1 MSNYKRRR
9 EDESTF
15 GFGRYP
21 KRLRRDCNGYNNREA
36 HSLSVSYHSSRH
48 TKNGAKKLPMEKNN
62 LYHYSLSSELYGRHH
77 SGSKSTSIR
86 YSSNCSNASQQKRER
101 KRKRDLADGAA
112 EEFGIDRKVLR
123 SDSSRKVNIA
133 CVLALCK

>member
-21 KRLRRDCNGYNNREA
+21 KRLRRDCNGYHTRDA
-36 HSLSVSYHSSRH
+36 HSLSVSYHSSCH
-48 TKNGAKKLPMEKNN
+48 TKNGAKSIPMEKNN
-62 LYHYSLSSELYGRHH
+62 TYHYSLSSELYGRHY

-86 YSSNCSNASQQKRER
+86 YSSNCSNASQQQR
-101 KRKRDLADGAA
+101 KRKRELPESVS
-112 EEFGIDRKVLR
+112 EEFGKVRKALR
-123 SDSSRKVNIA
+123 SESSHQRKVNYIIND
-133 CVLALCK
+133 